1 MDQADMAHQTALTL
15 CKTPFGL
22 ITPYQTDY
30 GVVGNSISP
39 LSHFLFMSYSDFD
52 YILVVDNALLAM

>member
-1 MDQADMAHQTALTL
+1 MAHQTELTL
-15 CKTPFGL
+15 RKTSVGL

-52 YILVVDNALLAM
+52 YILVVDSTFLPM